1 MISKKQLGS
10 SMTEIL
16 IAIVIT
22 VIGLLGVASLQG
34 NALRYQKSSTQRS
47 ESMQSIYDLGERMRA
62 NAIAARDGAY
72 IYTVPYA
79 TTVASPP
86 VIPTCGAPCTGA
98 QIASIDTA
106 KWLLALSQR
115 MAGGAGYVVS
125 NPLGGVDVTVM
136 WKEPTLTTID
146 PACNATPSHPG
157 IGVRCY
163 VTTFTP

>member
-1 MISKKQLGS
+1 MSFKKQNGS
-10 SMTEIL
+10 SMVEIMV
-16 IAIVIT
+16 AIIIT

-34 NALRYQKSSTQRS
+34 NALKFQKSSSQRS

-86 VIPTCGAPCTGA
+86 AIPTCSAPCSGI
-98 QIASIDTA
+98 QIANIDTA
-106 KWLLALSQR
+106 NWLNALSQR
-115 MAGGAGYVVS
+115 LSGGAGYVVA
-125 NPLGGVDVTVM
+125 NPLGGFDVTVM
-136 WKEPTLTTID
+136 WKEPTLTTTD
-146 PACNATPSHPG
+146 PACNATPSNPG
-157 IGVRCY
+157 VGVRCY

>member
-1 MISKKQLGS
+1 MNLLKHNGS
-10 SMTEIL
+10 SMIEIL
-16 IAIVIT
+16 VAIVIT

-34 NALRYQKSSTQRS
+34 NALKYQKTSAQKS

-86 VIPTCGAPCTGA
+86 AIPTCGAPCTGA
-98 QIASIDTA
+98 QIASIDIA
-106 KWLLALSQR
+106 NWLLSLSQR
-115 MAGGAGYVVS
+115 MSGGAGYVVA
-125 NPLGGVDVTVM
+125 NPLGGFDV
-136 WKEPTLTTID
+136 TLTTLD
-146 PACNATPSHPG
+146 PACNATPSNPG
-157 IGVRCY
+157 VGVRCY